1 MTKMTDE
8 VYTTLRR
15 KIMGGEL
22 APDEQ
27 VKEGR
32 VAEQLDVSRTPVR
45 AAISRL
51 VDDGLLY
58 REKGRGSFV
67 SSWNTEDIKEI
78 FEIRMQVESK
88 AAGLAAL
95 NATPEQI
102 DHLSCCSLN
111 MGELIEKKPE
121 DYLQK
126 IQEENRIFH
135 SIILEAAGSP
145 RLTRITKTLVEI
157 PMTIGFYIYSEE
169 DMKRSTNHHHEL
181 VHAIK
186 IRSPA
191 YASEVMTVHLRA
203 ALCRFL
209 VNREKR

>member
-27 VKEGR
+27 VKEGW

-58 REKGRGSFV
+58 RERGRGSFV

-95 NATPEQI
+95 KATTDQI

-111 MGELIEKKPE
+111 MDKLIEKKARRLFKKFKKKTVFFIPL
-121 DYLQK
+121 YSRQLGLQ
-126 IQEENRIFH
+126 
-135 SIILEAAGSP
+135 
-145 RLTRITKTLVEI
+145 
-157 PMTIGFYIYSEE
+157 
-169 DMKRSTNHHHEL
+169 D
-181 VHAIK
+181 
-186 IRSPA
+186 
-191 YASEVMTVHLRA
+191 
-203 ALCRFL
+203 
-209 VNREKR
+209 